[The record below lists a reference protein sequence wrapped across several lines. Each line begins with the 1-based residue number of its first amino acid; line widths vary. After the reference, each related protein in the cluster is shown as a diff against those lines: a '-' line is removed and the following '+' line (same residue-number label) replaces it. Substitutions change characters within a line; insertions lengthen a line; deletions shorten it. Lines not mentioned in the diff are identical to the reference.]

1 MKCRNPSVKKCLNCD
16 REYCNIAD
24 GVPMDESEI
33 IALFNVGMASNCT
46 LSLFRRRQNGK
57 MKAKRCGGEKCR

>member
-24 GVPMDESEI
+24 GVPMTESEVL
-33 IALFNVGMASNCT
+33 ALCYVGMASPCSINNI
-46 LSLFRRRQNGK
+46 RRKQ
-57 MKAKRCGGEKCR
+57 KRDAMRKRGEKCL